1 MAALVDTNVL
11 VYCFDRRDPRKR
23 RIAMELVDRGVEER
37 SIRVAYQAIIE
48 FYAVVTREIRGTGRI
63 LDNVSATRATE
74 EWLAV
79 FDVLYPTD
87 KIIRAAMGATAV
99 YQLPWYDALMWA
111 YAEVNG
117 LTEIISEDFQHGRLY
132 GRVRIINPFQ

>member
-11 VYCFDRRDPRKR
+11 VYCYDRRDPQKR
-23 RIAMELVDRGVEER
+23 RIAMELVDRGVAER
-37 SIRVAYQAIIE
+37 SIRVSYQAVIE
-48 FYAVVTREIRGTGRI
+48 FYAVVTREIHGTGRI
-63 LDNVSATRATE
+63 LDNVSAIRATE

-79 FDVLYPTD
+79 SDILYPTD
-87 KIIRAAMGATAV
+87 EIIRAAMRATVV

-111 YAEVNG
+111 YAELNG

-132 GRVRIINPFQ
+132 GRVRVRNPFL